1 MWSAARAK
9 SSGRNRRLDDA
20 GAETAPLTPQR
31 TGRKITR
38 QATAHDGL
46 QVGPKLQILGEASM
60 LKWKIAAVL
69 GAAFGAAGVTWGY
82 AQQSQAPGFYEL
94 RVYTA
99 LPGKRDA
106 LAERFASRTAAI
118 FARHGIT
125 NVGYWIPQESD
136 PELGISAE
144 NTFIYIRG
152 YPSKEERDK
161 RLKARADDPE
171 FTEVVRK
178 AESNPATKLIAKVHN
193 IDMVPHGPYTAIT
206 LAK

>member
-1 MWSAARAK
+1 
-9 SSGRNRRLDDA
+9 
-20 GAETAPLTPQR
+20 
-31 TGRKITR
+31 
-38 QATAHDGL
+38 
-46 QVGPKLQILGEASM
+46 M

-69 GAAFGAAGVTWGY
+69 GLAFGAAGVTWGY
-82 AQQSQAPGFYEL
+82 AQQSRAPGFYEL

-125 NVGYWIPQESD
+125 NVGYWIPQQSD
-136 PELGISAE
+136 PELGIMAE

-161 RLKARADDPE
+161 RLNAAHDDPE
-171 FTEVVRK
+171 FAEVVTK
-178 AESNPATKLIAKVHN
+178 QESNPATKLIVKAHN
-193 IDMVPHGPYTAIT
+193 IDMVPNSTYTAIT
-206 LAK
+206 ITK

>member
-1 MWSAARAK
+1 
-9 SSGRNRRLDDA
+9 
-20 GAETAPLTPQR
+20 
-31 TGRKITR
+31 
-38 QATAHDGL
+38 
-46 QVGPKLQILGEASM
+46 M

-69 GAAFGAAGVTWGY
+69 GVAFGAAGVTWGY
-82 AQQSQAPGFYEL
+82 AQQSRAPGFYEL

-144 NTFIYIRG
+144 NTFIYMRG
-152 YPSKEERDK
+152 YPSEEERDK
-161 RLKARADDPE
+161 RLKAAHDDPE
-171 FTEVVRK
+171 FGEVVTK
-178 AESNPATKLIAKVHN
+178 QEQNPDTKLIVKTHN
-193 IDMVPHGPYTAIT
+193 IDIVPNGAYTAIT
-206 LAK
+206 IAK